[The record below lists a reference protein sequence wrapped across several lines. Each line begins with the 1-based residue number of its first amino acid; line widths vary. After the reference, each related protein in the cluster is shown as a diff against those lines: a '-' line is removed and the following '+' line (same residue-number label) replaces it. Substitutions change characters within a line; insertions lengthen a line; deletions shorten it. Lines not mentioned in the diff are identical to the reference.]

1 MCGLPS
7 CNGEYGMVI
16 QGSLEVLRTF
26 RSCFVRHL
34 KRDYNRA
41 AHELAQFA
49 KVAGSS
55 QQWRGVEP
63 PMLRLIGATV
73 IALGFYAVIWG
84 QAQEEKTI
92 ENGGICSFES
102 SSAKVPLL
110 ENKGLDI

>member
-1 MCGLPS
+1 
-7 CNGEYGMVI
+7 
-16 QGSLEVLRTF
+16 
-26 RSCFVRHL
+26 
-34 KRDYNRA
+34 
-41 AHELAQFA
+41 
-49 KVAGSS
+49 
-55 QQWRGVEP
+55 
-63 PMLRLIGATV
+63 LIGATV